1 MRRKIEDLVAQR
13 KKQQNKLLDTLD
25 QLGELLEGRAFRKRD
40 RETVKNQLRELGED
54 ISQLMTLQDRE
65 WDAYSN
71 NHSTM
76 VFKSLQWKI
85 EKLEAEY
92 ANVKTLITNFI
103 TLEDS
108 LKNLIQSISENTD
121 KQTLEKLKSLKKQLS
136 PYQYSDFEVRFR
148 GDETAVKEKL
158 ARYLPYFQSHN
169 HILDIGCGRGEFVE
183 LLVKSGKT
191 VEGIDSSDSMLTV
204 AQERGLSNCFKK
216 DALSY
221 LKDKGDQSLGG
232 IFSAQVI
239 EHFAPDY
246 LREVI
251 LESRRVLKPG
261 SPILLETIN
270 PSSLFAMAHI
280 FPLDITHQK
289 PLHPEFMRYLLES
302 SGFSRVEV
310 IFLDEIE
317 EEKLIPVGPQHELAR
332 EFNTNVDKLNQLLYS
347 APTYAVHGLR
357 T

>member
-1 MRRKIEDLVAQR
+1 MRRKIEELVAQR
-13 KKQQNKLLDTLD
+13 KKQQNKLLDKLN
-25 QLGELLEGRAFRKRD
+25 QLGELLESRTFRKRK
-40 RETVKNQLRELGED
+40 RGALKNQLRELGEE
-54 ISQLMTLQDRE
+54 ISQLITLQDRE

-71 NHSTM
+71 NHSTT

-103 TLEDS
+103 TLES
-108 LKNLIQSISENTD
+108 ALKKLIQSIGDKTD
-121 KQTLEKLKSLKKQLS
+121 QSTLDHLQELKKQLS
-136 PYQYSDFEVRFR
+136 PYQYSDFETRFR
-148 GDETAVKEKL
+148 GDEATVKKKL
-158 ARYLPYFQSHN
+158 ERYLPYFEACS

-183 LLVKSGKT
+183 LLGKAGKEA
-191 VEGIDSSDSMLTV
+191 EGIDSSSSMLTV
-204 AQERGLSNCFKK
+204 AQEKGLSNCYKK

-221 LKDKGDQSLGG
+221 LKDKPDQSLGG

-251 LESRRVLKPG
+251 LECQRVLKPG
-261 SPILLETIN
+261 SPLLLETIN
-270 PSSLFAMAHI
+270 PSSLFAIAHI
-280 FPLDITHQK
+280 FSLDITHQK
-289 PLHPEFMRYLLES
+289 PLHPEYMRYLLES
-302 SGFSRVEV
+302 SGFSQVEI
-310 IFLDEIE
+310 IFLDELE
-317 EEKLIPVGPQHELAR
+317 DEKLVTLDPQHELAR
-332 EFNTNVDKLNQLLYS
+332 QFNTNVDKLNQLLYS